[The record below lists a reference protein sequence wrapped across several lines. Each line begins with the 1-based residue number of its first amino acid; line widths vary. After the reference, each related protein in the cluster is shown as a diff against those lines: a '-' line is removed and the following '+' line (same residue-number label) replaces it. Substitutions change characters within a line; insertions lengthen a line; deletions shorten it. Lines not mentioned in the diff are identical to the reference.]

1 MLAGHF
7 GLAAIVKAM
16 EPKVPLWV
24 LMASTQLLD
33 IAFIPLLLTGAES
46 IEEIGEGGYGEAIIH
61 ADYTHSLGGALL
73 LTVIAALIAWR
84 VWNKR
89 SAAVIGLLVFSHW
102 VIDLL
107 VHRSDMPLLPGNF
120 GGYPLL
126 GFGLWGLPAISA
138 ILEFSLVLAGAY
150 LYFRSVK
157 KRSVKQYHNGSAVT
171 LTTKRTY
178 GAGWIIAGL
187 LILTFVTD
195 YFSL

>member
-46 IEEIGEGGYGEAIIH
+46 IDKIGDGGYGEAVIH
-61 ADYTHSLGGALL
+61 ADYTHSLAGALL
-73 LTVIAALIAWR
+73 IAIVAALISYR
-84 VWNKR
+84 IWNKR
-89 SAAVIGLLVFSHW
+89 SAAIIGSLVFSHW
-102 VIDLL
+102 LIDLL

-120 GGYPLL
+120 GDFPLL
-126 GFGLWGLPAISA
+126 GFGLWKLPAISA
-138 ILEFSLVLAGAY
+138 ILELSLVLSGAC
-150 LYFRSVK
+150 LYIWSIK
-157 KRSVKQYHNGSAVT
+157 KRTAKQNHADSSAPVPS
-171 LTTKRTY
+171 KRTY
-178 GAGWIIAGL
+178 GAGWIMAVF
-187 LILTFVTD
+187 LILTFAAD